1 MKKLKRKKVIVT
13 GCAGFIGSN
22 LVDRLLNK
30 NFQVIGIDNLSTGQ
44 TKFIEKSLKN
54 KNFKF
59 IKMDLINSK
68 KLNKL
73 SSNVEMVFHFAAN
86 ADVRFGY
93 LQPKKDLRENT
104 IATSNIL
111 EFMRKKK

>member
-1 MKKLKRKKVIVT
+1 M
-13 GCAGFIGSN
+13 
-22 LVDRLLNK
+22 VDRLLNK
-30 NFQVIGIDNLSTGQ
+30 NFQVIELIICQ
-44 TKFIEKSLKN
+44 QAKQKFIEKPLKN

-93 LQPKKDLRENT
+93 LQQKR
-104 IATSNIL
+104 I
-111 EFMRKKK
+111 